1 MALLSD
7 AVNCRLISDVPV
19 GSYLSGGLDST
30 IIAGLAKKPH
40 TWTVGFKNC
49 NEFKWAKIASNE
61 FASQH
66 TEVLITEDEFIS
78 LLKKMIQ
85 KRREPFSVPN
95 EILLYKMTKAVK
107 KKNTVV
113 LSGEGADELFLVMIE
128 YSAGRTQASGIS
140 RNFHNSIHMAQ
151 TVTWK

>member
-1 MALLSD
+1 
-7 AVNCRLISDVPV
+7 V

-113 LSGEGADELFLVMIE
+113 LSGEGADELFFGYDRIFRWANSSKWDLE
-128 YSAGRTQASGIS
+128 KFSQFYSYGSNSEPGNS
-140 RNFHNSIHMAQ
+140 RICARNLFY
-151 TVTWK
+151 T